1 MIAMSLMVLCLA
13 FCLRAFWSSKKRA
26 TGAGRT
32 LSGWRCFGWLA
43 LAVLLGLALRPS
55 WPDGGWSG
63 FTLLPCLMLG
73 MWIVLDPSV
82 RRAGRGTL
90 GRTFFGMCVLLGS
103 FFALGW
109 FRLGPAMADQPLL
122 VLRLTG
128 QKALDTI
135 SWQMPGQPARSESV
149 PTLLVEI
156 SRPEDTGLSPGS
168 AQQLHILGD
177 VLSVRAQRI
186 RLWWPL
192 EFLGFPPVIWLDA
205 VRGEYLD
212 PVASKDYP
220 AQLFALQQPATLLG
234 SSLQAWCSLVWQKAF
249 RSGSPSWW
257 MESAQLETAG
267 ISLIGPDGT
276 PLKGVVEVWANGASM
291 ELRRQAEPSSGPSWE
306 QRVRSW
312 CPDAICG
319 SPSPEPVGETS
330 PVAPAPAQDSSASQR
345 S

>member
-13 FCLRAFWSSKKRA
+13 FCLRALWSSKKRA
-26 TGAGRT
+26 TAAGRA

-43 LAVLLGLALRPS
+43 LSVLLGLALRPR
-55 WPDGGWSG
+55 WPDEGWSG
-63 FTLLPCLMLG
+63 FTLLPCLILS

-82 RRAGRGTL
+82 RRGGRGTL
-90 GRTFFGMCVLLGS
+90 GRTFFGMCVLLSS

-122 VLRLTG
+122 VLHLTG
-128 QKALDTI
+128 QKSLETV
-135 SWQMPGQPARSESV
+135 SWQMPGQPSRSESM

-156 SRPEDTGLSPGS
+156 STPGSLGATPGS
-168 AQQLHILGD
+168 ARQLHIVGD

-212 PVASKDYP
+212 PTASKDFP
-220 AQLFALQQPATLLG
+220 VQVFALQQPATLLG

-257 MESAQLETAG
+257 MESAQLESAG
-267 ISLIGPDGT
+267 ISLVGPDGT
-276 PLKGVVEVWANGASM
+276 PLKGAVEVWANGASM
-291 ELRRQAEPSSGPSWE
+291 ELRRQVDPPTEKSWE

-319 SPSPEPVGETS
+319 SGQSEPASGTPAEQA
-330 PVAPAPAQDSSASQR
+330 APAHDSSASQR